1 MTRED
6 KINMALEKGI
16 TCDINTGKVY
26 GVRGN
31 ELVNKVNGY
40 ISIKM
45 KNNKKLYD
53 LKAHQFIFYKAYG
66 KVVDCIDH
74 INGNKTDNRIENL
87 RDVTQQQNQ
96 HNRTTAKG
104 YSWNKLEK
112 KWKAHI
118 RLNNKGIHLGTFDKE
133 EDAREAYLNA
143 KEIYHII

>member
-16 TCDINTGKVY
+16 TCNINTGKVY

-31 ELVNKVNGY
+31 ELIGKINGY

-87 RDVTQQQNQ
+87 REVTQQQNQ

-104 YSWNKLEK
+104 YSWNKISK
-112 KWKAHI
+112 KWQAHI
-118 RLNNKGIHLGTFDKE
+118 RLNNKGIHLGVFDKE
-133 EDAREAYLNA
+133 EDARSAYLNA
-143 KEIYHII
+143 KDIYHII